1 MQPIRVAVA
10 EMPRLLREIIVKSLS
25 PQTDLEVT
33 EVELSSDESSAGA
46 LDVGIDV
53 LMLGSEGAEL
63 TAEHERFLWSRPRL
77 RVLAIDRG
85 GRRAALYELQPHR
98 IALTE
103 ISTDD
108 LVDAIRNACS
118 GKGTGAPSTTTVGH

>member
-1 MQPIRVAVA
+1 LQPIRVAVG

-25 PQTDLEVT
+25 PHANLEII
-33 EVELSSDESSAGA
+33 ELELPAAESSDLP

-53 LMLGSEGAEL
+53 LMLSSDGAEL

-77 RVLAIDRG
+77 RLFAIDSG

-98 IALTE
+98 ITLTE
-103 ISTDD
+103 ISTED
-108 LVDAIRNACS
+108 LADAIHNACS
-118 GKGTGAPSTTTVGH
+118 GKGTAGLVETTVEH